1 MRKVIPL
8 ISVILATNKTD
19 DYLWMAIDSI
29 LAQTSTNFELLLIA
43 NGADCDLVALEIK
56 ARYGRND
63 NVTVVSTPIPQ
74 LAYALNLG
82 VSIARAD
89 IIARMDAD
97 DIAVPERLAT
107 QYAHLNT
114 HRLDLVGSDIEI
126 IDANGSSHGFRSYPR
141 GRRIE
146 KLLPYKNC
154 FCHPSVMVKKSVL
167 YKVRGYNAGFNSEDY
182 DLWLRLAR
190 KGQDVRW
197 DNIDTPLLRYRVYK
211 SSAQG
216 TRLAYAECLGLAVRE
231 FFLHMTFTRFVAVM
245 SHAAKFLY
253 KKMR

>member
-1 MRKVIPL
+1 MNKVNPL
-8 ISVILATNKTD
+8 ISVILATNKVD
-19 DYLWMAIDSI
+19 EYLWVAVDSI
-29 LAQTSTNFELLLIA
+29 LAQTNINFELLLIA
-43 NGADCDLVALEIK
+43 NGADCDLVALELK
-56 ARYGRND
+56 ARCSGNN

-82 VSIARAD
+82 LSIAQAD

-97 DIAVPERLAT
+97 DIALPDRLAT
-107 QYAHLNT
+107 QYSYLTT
-114 HRLDLVGSDIEI
+114 HQLDLVGSDIEI

-141 GRRIE
+141 SNRIE

-167 YKVRGYNAGFNSEDY
+167 FKARGYNAGFNSEDY
-182 DLWLRLAR
+182 DLWLRLVR
-190 KGQDVRW
+190 QGVRW
-197 DNIDTPLLRYRVYK
+197 DNIDRPLLRYRVYQ

-231 FFLHMTFTRFVAVM
+231 FFLHMTFTRFVAM
-245 SHAAKFLY
+245 MGHAAKFLY

>member
-1 MRKVIPL
+1 MIPL
-8 ISVILATNKTD
+8 ISVILATNKID
-19 DYLWMAIDSI
+19 EYLWAAVDSI
-29 LAQTSTNFELLLIA
+29 IAQTSASFELLLIA
-43 NGADCDLVALEIK
+43 NGADCDLVALELK
-56 ARYGRND
+56 ARYSGND
-63 NVTVVSTPIPQ
+63 NVTIVSTPIPQ

-82 VSIARAD
+82 LSIARAD

-97 DIAVPERLAT
+97 DVAVPERLAT
-107 QYAHLNT
+107 QYSYMNT
-114 HRLDLVGSDIEI
+114 HQLDLVGSDIEI
-126 IDANGSSHGFRSYPR
+126 IDANGSSHGFRTYPR
-141 GRRIE
+141 GRRIDQ
-146 KLLPYKNC
+146 LLPYKNC

-190 KGQDVRW
+190 KGQGVRW
-197 DNIDTPLLRYRVYK
+197 DNIDRPLLRYRVYQ

-231 FFLHMTFTRFVAVM
+231 LFLHMTFNRFVAM
-245 SHAAKFLY
+245 MGHAAKFLY